1 MTDEFKALNSQ
12 VIEAVAAVRQGI
24 EKDWGSFERSMT
36 ATATRHACAITLQDA
51 VDHLRHIETL
61 ATAATARALA
71 QIARGE
77 RVEESGKVLLEARE
91 SVKAALGNVTEVMS
105 KLGPLLATDTRV
117 EAGDKR

>member
-71 QIARGE
+71 QMASGE
-77 RVEESGKVLLEARE
+77 RIEESEKVLEQARA
-91 SVKAALGNVTEVMS
+91 SVKAALDNVTEVVA
-105 KLGPLLATDTRV
+105 KLAPLLATDAQGG
-117 EAGDKR
+117 AGDKP